1 MSKNSIFSIYLVFTL
16 HAMYVMR
23 RPPSPSCYFA
33 PPHLFTFVAAGG
45 FGEIPCFAVLLQSTN
60 TPRNPYDLSV
70 LAPAWTDCVVTT
82 LVFSVTPHSGI
93 IPTYV

>member
-60 TPRNPYDLSV
+60 TPKNPYDLSV
-70 LAPAWTDCVVTT
+70 LAPACVVITV
-82 LVFSVTPHSGI
+82 VFTFTPHSGHSGLL
-93 IPTYV
+93 